1 MSDIKHWKTL
11 QSETVIDNPY
21 MKVRKEVCQLPDGMI
36 IQDYYVQDSPDAV
49 VILCVTKEGQA
60 VLVKQYRHALGEITL
75 ELPAGLVS
83 RHDINPVEA
92 ARRELTEETGFAAD
106 KLHKMGEIFANP
118 TRTKAKIHLFYAPGS
133 EKIAMPL
140 NTGAEHTETELV
152 PVEDLPKLIEDG
164 AINSLTQIMAIQYI
178 LPKMN
183 DDRA

>member
-1 MSDIKHWKTL
+1 MSEIKPWKTL

-21 MKVRKEVCQLPDGMI
+21 LKVRKEVCQLPDGMI
-36 IQDYYVQDSPDAV
+36 IQDYFIQDGPDAV

-60 VLVKQYRHALGEITL
+60 VLVRQYRHALGEITL

-106 KLHKMGEIFANP
+106 KLHKLGEIYANP
-118 TRTKAKIHLFYAPGS
+118 TRTKAKIFLFYAPDA

-140 NTGAEHTETELV
+140 NTGAEQTETELV
-152 PVEDLPKLIEDG
+152 PLSELTKLIDEG
-164 AINSLTQIMAIQYI
+164 QINSLTQIMAIQYLLAKI
-178 LPKMN
+178 N
-183 DDRA
+183 HDRS